1 MDGLGKRTL
10 EATGTTTLDQLPIPK
25 SLLWHLLV
33 FGTIHCKLV
42 PTQWYPAVRT
52 GEEVKLV
59 PPGLRTLLRSAGEK
73 FHSSSMSECD
83 LRFSRKMF
91 PLAFGKYFV
100 LRLG

>member
-73 FHSSSMSECD
+73 FHSSSMSE
-83 LRFSRKMF
+83 
-91 PLAFGKYFV
+91 
-100 LRLG
+100 